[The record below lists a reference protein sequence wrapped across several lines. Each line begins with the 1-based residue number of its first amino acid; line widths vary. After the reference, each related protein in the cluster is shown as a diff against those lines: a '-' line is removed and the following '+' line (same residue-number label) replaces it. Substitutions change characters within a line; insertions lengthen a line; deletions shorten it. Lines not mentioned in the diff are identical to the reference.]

1 MKKYV
6 FGLFLAT
13 AFTSSLSAQVTID
26 ENNFPDA
33 NFSDAVAA
41 FNTDGDNSLS
51 ETEIAAVTKIDVQNK
66 GITDMTGL
74 EHFTALKTLY
84 CQKNKNLTSIDVSQ
98 NINLK
103 DFRCNDCGFTSLDVS
118 ALENLSVFYCF
129 NNKLT
134 SLDVSGN
141 LLLKDLQCNGN
152 NISSLILPPEQPT
165 ARDNKMTY
173 LIISNNPIGSVDVT
187 YFTNLSSLQCNYCNL
202 DELDVTNNKNLT
214 RLYCWNNNLT
224 DLDLSNNTKLS
235 DFRCSYNPFG
245 ELDLTKLTSLSH
257 LECRNCELEVLDLTQ
272 NLALTYV
279 QCESNHLTTLDLSK
293 NDKCTYVSAK
303 GQTKEVDAIAIDFEG
318 IGVEVLPSTDGS
330 VISKDMFSNVSGPG
344 TNSEELDYKV
354 VEGKHYFVIGKPKAD
369 TDLYDKVVT
378 YSFNP
383 QCPGKQNAEMTVTL
397 TTYPY
402 VMYINPLSADLTDG
416 FYSGT
421 IYLDY
426 DAVVPEG
433 TEAYI
438 ATGITLSKDEM
449 VKDGEKVVAE
459 QLTMVK
465 VADAGEV
472 IPANT
477 PVYVKSA
484 ENPGLFDF
492 ARNLDELEPVAVPE
506 GNIFEGTLVAKTV
519 EAKSVLT
526 LGREQEQG
534 TGEIGFWQFTGTKI
548 PAHRVYIDASLMSN
562 ENGANGFTLNFE
574 GGSDGI
580 SAANTDAA
588 VKTDNAWYSL
598 QGVRMQGVPAVKGVY
613 INNGKK
619 VVVK

>member
-33 NFSDAVAA
+33 NFRDAVAA

-245 ELDLTKLTSLSH
+245 ELDLTKLASLSH

-303 GQTKEVDAIAIDFEG
+303 GQTKEVDVTVVDFEG
-318 IGVEVLPSTDGS
+318 IGVEVLPSS
-330 VISKDMFSNVSGPG
+330 ASSSISIDQFSNTSGPG
-344 TNSEELDYKV
+344 TNAEELDYKEV
-354 VEGKHYFVIGKPKAD
+354 DGKHYFVIGKPKAD
-369 TDLYDKVVT
+369 TDLYNKVVK
-378 YSFNP
+378 YYFNP
-383 QCPGKQNAEMTVTL
+383 KCPAKPTTSFAVTL
-397 TTYPY
+397 TIFPY
-402 VMYINPLSADLTDG
+402 VMYVNPLSADATSA
-416 FYSGT
+416 YSGT

-433 TEAYI
+433 LEAFVATE
-438 ATGITLSKDEM
+438 
-449 VKDGEKVVAE
+449 VKTADDGSQSLYMKSVG
-459 QLTMVK
+459 Q
-465 VADAGEV
+465 AGDV
-472 IPANT
+472 IPAQT
-477 PVYVKSA
+477 PLYVRAA
-484 ENPGLFDF
+484 ENAGLYAF
-492 ARNLDELEPVAVPE
+492 ARNLDETAPVSIPS
-506 GNIFEGTLVAKTV
+506 GNLLQGTLSNKTV
-519 EAKSVLT
+519 SPNAYLT
-526 LGREQEQG
+526 LGREE
-534 TGEIGFWQFTGTKI
+534 TSGEVGFWPFLGNKI
-548 PAHRVYIDASLMSN
+548 NAHRCFVDASLVDDGN
-562 ENGANGFTLNFE
+562 AANGFAFSF
-574 GGSDGI
+574 GGDTNQIDPVIVSSGDSTKGTWF
-580 SAANTDAA
+580 N
-588 VKTDNAWYSL
+588 L
-598 QGVRMQGVPAVKGVY
+598 QGVQLTEKPSQKGIY
-613 INNGKK
+613 ICNGKK
-619 VVVK
+619 IIIK